1 MNGKQLPPFVTSI
14 NSVQALSSVEGLR
27 EYFSAVRWQCNLEIG
42 GLMIKRYDVI
52 AFSTGILL
60 VFFLLGFAQ
69 AQQPPKSVTVGTN
82 PAGTVFYAVAGGLAS
97 VISGAAP
104 FQAVVQPYT
113 GTSTFLP
120 LLDNGE
126 LDLGVVNA
134 VDMGLAYQGPVRFKI
149 GGRNPFPHVPNT
161 RLLMR
166 GSPLMASLVTRKDT
180 GIKTVHEV
188 KGKRV
193 TGEYPA
199 HLAVWYSVFGSL
211 ASGGLSWEDVK
222 VVPVPAVN
230 EGIDALVQGR
240 ADVSNHAVGSAK
252 VKEADATV
260 GVRYVSLDCSPQ
272 GEERIKKAVPGYY
285 LTTLKSGSTTA
296 IVGDTCVQS
305 YDIYLVGHKALSSQA
320 VQFTL
325 KALWDN
331 VEKLPPLHPQFKD
344 WTRERAASADITIP
358 YHPAAVEFYKEKG
371 AWSAKMDDT
380 QKKLLALNP

>member
-1 MNGKQLPPFVTSI
+1 MRTGLSRSVLRTAATVVIVFVCIGPAAAQKLP
-14 NSVQALSSVEGLR
+14 SSTT
-27 EYFSAVRWQCNLEIG
+27 
-42 GLMIKRYDVI
+42 M
-52 AFSTGILL
+52 
-60 VFFLLGFAQ
+60 
-69 AQQPPKSVTVGTN
+69 GTN
-82 PAGTVFYAVAGGLAS
+82 PAGTVFYSVASGLAKA
-97 VISGAAP
+97 ISGAGAM
-104 FQAVVQPYT
+104 QSVVQPYT

-126 LDLGVVNA
+126 IDFGVVNA
-134 VDMGLAYQGPVRFKI
+134 IDMGLAYQGPNRLKA

-166 GSPLMASLVTRKDT
+166 GSPLMASLVSKKEST
-180 GIKTVHEV
+180 IKTVYDV

-211 ASGGLSWEDVK
+211 ASGGLTWDDVK

-230 EGIDALVQGR
+230 DGIDALVQGR
-240 ADVSNHAVGSAK
+240 ADVGNHAVGSAK

-272 GEERIKKAVPGYY
+272 GQERIRKAVPGYY
-285 LTTLKSGSTTA
+285 LTMLKSGFSTG

-305 YDIYLVGHKALSSQA
+305 YDIYLVGHKALSADVVQA
-320 VQFTL
+320 TL

-331 VEKLPPLHPQFKD
+331 IEKLPPLHPQFND
-344 WTRERAASADITIP
+344 WTRERAASADVTIP
-358 YHPAAVEFYKEKG
+358 YHPAAVQFYKERKV
-371 AWSAKMDDT
+371 WPAKADET
-380 QKKLLALNP
+380 QTRLLALN

>member
-1 MNGKQLPPFVTSI
+1 MMRIRCSI
-14 NSVQALSSVEGLR
+14 A
-27 EYFSAVRWQCNLEIG
+27 NLI
-42 GLMIKRYDVI
+42 I
-52 AFSTGILL
+52 
-60 VFFLLGFAQ
+60 
-69 AQQPPKSVTVGTN
+69 VTVTAMLAFDVTLVAAQKLPSSTTMGTN
-82 PAGTVFYAVAGGLAS
+82 PAGTVFYSVASGLAKA
-97 VISGAAP
+97 ISGAGAM
-104 FQAVVQPYT
+104 QSVVQPYT

-126 LDLGVVNA
+126 IDFGVVNA
-134 VDMGLAYQGPVRFKI
+134 VDMGLAYQGPHRLKA

-166 GSPLMASLVTRKDT
+166 GSPLMASLVSKKEST
-180 GIKTVHEV
+180 IKTVYDV

-211 ASGGLSWEDVK
+211 ASGGLTWDDVK

-230 EGIDALVQGR
+230 DGIDALVQGR
-240 ADVSNHAVGSAK
+240 ADVGNHAVGSAK

-272 GEERIKKAVPGYY
+272 GQERIRKAVPGYY
-285 LTTLKSGSTTA
+285 LTMLKSGFSTG

-305 YDIYLVGHKALSSQA
+305 YDIYLVGHKALSADVVQA
-320 VQFTL
+320 TL

-331 VEKLPPLHPQFKD
+331 IEKLPPLHPQFND
-344 WTRERAASADITIP
+344 WTRERAASAEVTIP
-358 YHPAAVEFYKEKG
+358 YHPAAVQFYKERKV
-371 AWSAKMDDT
+371 WPAKADET
-380 QKKLLALNP
+380 QTRLLALN

>member
-1 MNGKQLPPFVTSI
+1 MNGNSNSPPFVTSI
-14 NSVQALSSVEGLR
+14 NSVQALSPVEGLR
-27 EYFSAVRWQCNLEIG
+27 EHFSAVHWQCNMEIG
-42 GLMIKRYDVI
+42 GLMTKRYNVR

-60 VFFLLGFAQ
+60 VFFLLGLDLAQ
-69 AQQPPKSVTVGTN
+69 AQQTPKSVTVGTN
-82 PAGTVFYAVAGGLAS
+82 PAGTVFFALAGGVAK
-97 VISGAAP
+97 VISDAAP

-120 LLDNGE
+120 LLDSGE

-134 VDMGLAYQGPVRFKI
+134 VDMGLAYQGPARFKI
-149 GGRNPFPHVPNT
+149 GGRNPFPHSPNT

-166 GSPLMASLVTRKDT
+166 GSPLNASLVTRKDT

-188 KGKRV
+188 RGKGV

-211 ASGGLSWEDVK
+211 ASGGLTWDDVK

-252 VKEADATV
+252 IKEADAAV
-260 GVRYVSLDCSPQ
+260 GVRYVSLDCSAQ

-285 LTTLKSGSTTA
+285 LTTLKSGSSTA
-296 IVGDTCVQS
+296 IIGDTCVQS
-305 YDIYLVGHKALSSQA
+305 YDIYFVGHKALPAQLVQA
-320 VQFTL
+320 AL

-344 WTRERAASADITIP
+344 WTRERAASADVTRAGCSARSASSAL
-358 YHPAAVEFYKEKG
+358 PATTA
-371 AWSAKMDDT
+371 
-380 QKKLLALNP
+380 

>member
-1 MNGKQLPPFVTSI
+1 MT
-14 NSVQALSSVEGLR
+14 
-27 EYFSAVRWQCNLEIG
+27 
-42 GLMIKRYDVI
+42 KRYNVCAYSI
-52 AFSTGILL
+52 GIML
-60 VFFLLGFAQ
+60 FLPWLGAAQ
-69 AQQPPKSVTVGTN
+69 AQQLPKSVTVGTN
-82 PAGTVFYAVAGGLAS
+82 PAGTVFFALAGGVAK
-97 VISGAAP
+97 VISDAAP

-134 VDMGLAYQGPVRFKI
+134 VDMGLAYQGPARFKI

-166 GSPLMASLVTRKDT
+166 GSPLNASLVTRKDT

-211 ASGGLSWEDVK
+211 ASGGLTWDDVK

-252 VKEADATV
+252 VKEADAAV

-285 LTTLKSGSTTA
+285 LTTLKSGSTTG

-305 YDIYLVGHKALSSQA
+305 YDIYLVGHKALSAQA
-320 VQFTL
+320 VQATL

-344 WTRERAASADITIP
+344 WTRERAASADVTMP
-358 YHPAAVEFYKEKG
+358 YHPAAIEFYKEKG
-371 AWSAKMDDT
+371 VWSAKMDET
-380 QKKLLALNP
+380 QKRLLALNP

>member
-1 MNGKQLPPFVTSI
+1 MTTGWNMRAFFFTSLLALVLLQLGPV
-14 NSVQALSSVEGLR
+14 
-27 EYFSAVRWQCNLEIG
+27 
-42 GLMIKRYDVI
+42 
-52 AFSTGILL
+52 
-60 VFFLLGFAQ
+60 Q
-69 AQQPPKSVTVGTN
+69 AQQLPKSTTLGSN
-82 PAGTVFYAVAGGLAS
+82 PAGTVFYAVASGLAN

-126 LDLGVVNA
+126 IDFGVVNA
-134 VDMGLAYQGPVRFKI
+134 VDMGLSYQGPARLKI
-149 GGRNPFPHVPNT
+149 GGRNPFPHAPNT

-166 GSPLMASLVTRKDT
+166 GSPLTASLVTRKDAP
-180 GIKTVHEV
+180 IKTVYDV

-211 ASGGLSWEDVK
+211 ASGGLTWDDVK

-230 EGIDALVQGR
+230 DGIDALVQGR

-252 VKEADATV
+252 IKEADAAV
-260 GVRYVSLDCSPQ
+260 GVRYVSLDCSAQ

-285 LTTLKSGSTTA
+285 LTTLKSGSSTG

-305 YDIYLVGHKALSSQA
+305 YDIYLVGHKALSGQA
-320 VQFTL
+320 VQATL

-344 WTRERAASADITIP
+344 WTRERMASAEVTIP
-358 YHPAAVEFYKEKG
+358 FHPAAVQFYKERKV
-371 AWSAKMDDT
+371 WPAKADET
-380 QKKLLALNP
+380 QNRLLALNP

>member
-1 MNGKQLPPFVTSI
+1 
-14 NSVQALSSVEGLR
+14 
-27 EYFSAVRWQCNLEIG
+27 
-42 GLMIKRYDVI
+42 MIKRHYAR
-52 AFSTGILL
+52 AFSTGVML
-60 VFFLLGFAQ
+60 VLVLLGLAAAQ

-305 YDIYLVGHKALSSQA
+305 YDIYLVGHKALSGQA
-320 VQFTL
+320 VQATL

-344 WTRERAASADITIP
+344 WTRERAASTDVTIP
-358 YHPAAVEFYKEKG
+358 YHPAAVQFYKEHK
-371 AWSAKMDDT
+371 AWSANMDEA

>member
-1 MNGKQLPPFVTSI
+1 MRRTWSMKIFLFATVFATVIFGAHPLHAQKLP
-14 NSVQALSSVEGLR
+14 SSTT
-27 EYFSAVRWQCNLEIG
+27 
-42 GLMIKRYDVI
+42 M
-52 AFSTGILL
+52 
-60 VFFLLGFAQ
+60 
-69 AQQPPKSVTVGTN
+69 GTN
-82 PAGTVFYAVAGGLAS
+82 PAGTVFYAVASGLAK
-97 VISGAAP
+97 VISGAGP
-104 FQAVVQPYT
+104 MQSVVQPYT

-126 LDLGVVNA
+126 IDFGVVNA
-134 VDMGLAYQGPVRFKI
+134 VDMGLAYQGPARLKV

-166 GSPLMASLVTRKDT
+166 GSPLLASLVSKKE
-180 GIKTVHEV
+180 GPIKTVYDV

-199 HLAVWYSVFGSL
+199 HLAVWFSVFGSL
-211 ASGGLSWEDVK
+211 ASGGLTWDDVK

-252 VKEADATV
+252 IKEADAAV
-260 GVRYVSLDCSPQ
+260 GARYVSLDCSPQ

-285 LTTLKSGSTTA
+285 LTMLKSGFSTG

-305 YDIYLVGHKALSSQA
+305 YDIYLVGHKAMPGEVVQA
-320 VQFTL
+320 TL

-331 VEKLPPLHPQFKD
+331 IEKLPPLHPQFKD
-344 WTRERAASADITIP
+344 WTRDRGASADVTMP
-358 YHPAAVEFYKEKG
+358 YHPAAAQFYKEQKI
-371 AWSAKMDDT
+371 WSAKMDEA
-380 QKKLLALNP
+380 QKRLLAVNP

>member
-1 MNGKQLPPFVTSI
+1 MNARWNPRCLVVATAFVLLQLPVGT
-14 NSVQALSSVEGLR
+14 AH
-27 EYFSAVRWQCNLEIG
+27 
-42 GLMIKRYDVI
+42 
-52 AFSTGILL
+52 
-60 VFFLLGFAQ
+60 
-69 AQQPPKSVTVGTN
+69 AQQSPKSVTVGTN
-82 PAGTVFYAVAGGLAS
+82 PAGTVFYAVAGGLANI
-97 VISGAAP
+97 ISSTAP

-120 LLDNGE
+120 LLDQGE

-134 VDMGLAYQGPVRFKI
+134 VDMGLAYQGPARFKI

-166 GSPLMASLVTRKDT
+166 GSPLTASLVTRKDT

-211 ASGGLSWEDVK
+211 ASGGLTWDDVK

-252 VKEADATV
+252 VKEADAGV

-285 LTTLKSGSTTA
+285 LTTLKSGSSTG
-296 IVGDTCVQS
+296 IVGDTCVQA
-305 YDIYLVGHKALSSQA
+305 YDIYFVGHKALPGKVVQA
-320 VQFTL
+320 AL

-344 WTRERAASADITIP
+344 WTRERAASADVTIP

-371 AWSAKMDDT
+371 AWSAKMDET